1 MTNRFISQGRRII
14 FNKINF
20 NIESS
25 KFSSIETFSFERE
38 KKKRRRKKAIFN
50 SRKNRRANNRQG
62 SRHRR
67 SFQIII
73 IPVKHSWRC
82 VFPPPP
88 PPPPHL
94 RQLRVLANLGLDS
107 VSLQRVALSP
117 PSAWLIGCSREDND
131 QQDSIRD
138 SGNEVIDA
146 CAFKSFSNHGPR
158 SASTI

>member
-20 NIESS
+20 NNYRII
-25 KFSSIETFSFERE
+25 KIFLNRNLFLRER
-38 KKKRRRKKAIFN
+38 KKRRRKKAIFN

-88 PPPPHL
+88 PPPQL

>member
-20 NIESS
+20 NNYRII
-25 KFSSIETFSFERE
+25 KIFLNRNLFLRER
-38 KKKRRRKKAIFN
+38 KKRRRKKAIFN
-50 SRKNRRANNRQG
+50 SRKNRRANNQG

-73 IPVKHSWRC
+73 ILVKHSWRC
-82 VFPPPP
+82 VFPPPQ
-88 PPPPHL
+88 L

>member
-20 NIESS
+20 NNYRII
-25 KFSSIETFSFERE
+25 KIFLNRNLFLRER
-38 KKKRRRKKAIFN
+38 KKRRRKKAIFN
-50 SRKNRRANNRQG
+50 SRKNRRANNQG

-88 PPPPHL
+88 PPPQL

-107 VSLQRVALSP
+107 VSLQRVALSS